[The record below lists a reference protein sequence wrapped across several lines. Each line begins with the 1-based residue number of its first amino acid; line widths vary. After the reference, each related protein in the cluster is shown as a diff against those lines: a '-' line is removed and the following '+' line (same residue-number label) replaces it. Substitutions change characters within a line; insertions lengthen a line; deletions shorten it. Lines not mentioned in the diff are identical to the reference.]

1 MLLWVASIEG
11 KPPAKVKQDRPQ
23 PQVKKTCKKPRNSPI
38 FGGFFFDSGRVRGYY
53 ARPMSDRLPVQIDPI
68 RLAQQGRR
76 FEGHIPLNK
85 LTRLT
90 AMLLSD
96 VGEIGVKLDF
106 HKDGRGHHC
115 LNGNLRADLQLEC
128 QRCLEAMA
136 YAVDVELEL
145 LLVESEAEAERLG
158 EEQEIFIVE
167 STPILLTDIIED
179 ELMLSLPQVA
189 MHDEAD
195 CKIAIQHQN
204 DTGFEE
210 PELTDTD
217 KPNPFAVLSELKRKD
232 D

>member
-1 MLLWVASIEG
+1 
-11 KPPAKVKQDRPQ
+11 
-23 PQVKKTCKKPRNSPI
+23 
-38 FGGFFFDSGRVRGYY
+38 
-53 ARPMSDRLPVQIDPI
+53 MSDRLPVQIDPI

-90 AMLLSD
+90 TMLVAD
-96 VGEIGVKLDF
+96 EGEIEVSLDF
-106 HKDGRGHHC
+106 HKDARGRHC
-115 LNGNLRADLQLEC
+115 LKGNLRADLQLEC

-136 YAVDVELEL
+136 FAVDVDLEL

-158 EEQEIFIVE
+158 EEQEVFIVE

-195 CKIAIQHQN
+195 CKIALQHQH
-204 DTGFEE
+204 DTGFKE
-210 PELTDTD
+210 PVQTETD